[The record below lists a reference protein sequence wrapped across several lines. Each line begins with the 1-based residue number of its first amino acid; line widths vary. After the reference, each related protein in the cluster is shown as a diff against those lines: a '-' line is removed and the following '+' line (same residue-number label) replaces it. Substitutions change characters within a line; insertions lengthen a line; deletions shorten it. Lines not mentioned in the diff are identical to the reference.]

1 MLKLSII
8 IPVYNVE
15 PYLRRCLNHIY
26 QQIDNRCEVI
36 MVDDGSKDHS
46 GDICDEYQ
54 SKYPSLTFVYHKEN
68 EGAGITRNMLLDKA
82 RGEYVW
88 FVDSDD
94 YIEEG
99 SVPKV
104 IEVLNH
110 HESLEILSMC
120 YKRFSNTTYQDLENM
135 PHHPGLITGEDYLVN
150 EKVDG
155 FLWNKIYNLQ
165 FLKDNQIRFNNIN
178 SQEDW
183 LFNIRAFLVCKRMML
198 TTLYTYNYFQDNQNS
213 TLHNKSWEH
222 CLKNISNSMEAQKE
236 LKLIIDH
243 YQNSKACP
251 SLMNILNLTLS
262 GFLYS
267 LYLSYVPLK
276 MVRDILINLK
286 NDDLYPVGKTDNK
299 RANLFNFGANMK
311 WIYLMI
317 CQFHIKCRKDGKN
330 E

>member
-1 MLKLSII
+1 MPLLSII

-15 PYLRRCLNHIY
+15 SYLRRCLDHVY
-26 QQIDNRCEVI
+26 CQIDNCCEVI
-36 MVDDGSKDHS
+36 MIDDGSKDMS
-46 GDICDEYQ
+46 GYICDEYQ
-54 SKYPSLTFVYHKEN
+54 AKYPFLTTVFHKKN
-68 EGAGITRNMLLDKA
+68 EGAGATRNMLLDKA
-82 RGEYVW
+82 NGEYVW

-94 YIEEG
+94 YIEDG
-99 SVPKV
+99 SIAKI
-104 IEVLNH
+104 IEVLDNH
-110 HESLEILSMC
+110 EYLEILSMC
-120 YKRFSNTTYQDLENM
+120 YKRFSNTTYHDLENI
-135 PHHPGLITGEDYLVN
+135 PHKEAIITGEEYLIN

-165 FLKDNQIRFNNIN
+165 FLRNNKIRFNNIN

-183 LFNIRAFLVCKRMML
+183 LFNIRAFLACNRMML
-198 TTLYTYNYFQDNQNS
+198 TSLYTYNYFQDNQNS

-236 LKLIIDH
+236 LQQIIDH
-243 YQNSKACP
+243 HRESKSCP

-276 MVRDILINLK
+276 MIREILMDLK
-286 NDDLYPVGKTDNK
+286 RNNLYPVRKTDNK
-299 RANLFNFGANMK
+299 RANLFILGANMK

-317 CQFHIKCRKDGKN
+317 CWLHIKMRKN
-330 E
+330 R